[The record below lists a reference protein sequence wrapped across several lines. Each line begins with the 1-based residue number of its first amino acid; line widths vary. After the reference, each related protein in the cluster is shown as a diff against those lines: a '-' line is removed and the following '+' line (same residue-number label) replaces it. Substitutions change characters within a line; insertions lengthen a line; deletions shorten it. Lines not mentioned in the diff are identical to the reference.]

1 MAKTEIVRKRQLA
14 QALAE
19 KAGLKLKTALATVE
33 FLFDEVATQVVNGV
47 KVNIKDFGIFVR
59 AERKARM
66 GRNPATGEP
75 LKIAA
80 STKPRFSASRTLKES
95 IKAKKYVPHYD
106 AEALCSCCS
115 GKK

>member
-66 GRNPATGEP
+66 GRNPQTGEAI
-75 LKIAA
+75 K
-80 STKPRFSASRTLKES
+80 
-95 IKAKKYVPHYD
+95 IKATNAVKFKP
-106 AEALCSCCS
+106 
-115 GKK
+115 GKGLRDSV